1 MQKQAQGNWTECEAK
16 AKAHHEECKNLVK
29 EGKKCPPLPPCGQKK
44 EKEVEEGKNATIK
57 EAPVA
62 PEPKLSP
69 RKQILKDLGERMLKM
84 ALPLSER
91 RTVSQLE
98 QKYLLAKSQRES
110 MQSKVDKLEL
120 ELEEIRNRTNPA
132 NSESGASGASGSEG
146 EDEGPSGKMLA
157 YVRSEINNL
166 ASTMGKLQTKVITLA
181 NK

>member
-44 EKEVEEGKNATIK
+44 EKEVEEGKNATHQ
-57 EAPVA
+57 EACCPGTQI
-62 PEPKLSP
+62 EPKETNF
-69 RKQILKDLGERMLKM
+69 ERPWGTHVKM

-146 EDEGPSGKMLA
+146 EDEGPSG
-157 YVRSEINNL
+157 
-166 ASTMGKLQTKVITLA
+166 
-181 NK
+181 

>member
-1 MQKQAQGNWTECEAK
+1 
-16 AKAHHEECKNLVK
+16 
-29 EGKKCPPLPPCGQKK
+29 
-44 EKEVEEGKNATIK
+44 
-57 EAPVA
+57 
-62 PEPKLSP
+62 
-69 RKQILKDLGERMLKM
+69 MLKM

-91 RTVSQLE
+91 RTVGQLE

-132 NSESGASGASGSEG
+132 NSESGASGASGSSGAEG

-157 YVRSEINNL
+157 YVRSEVNNL

-181 NK
+181 NKKTKGFQKLKREQKKKEDEDDTPKPPAPAGNDPNADASGPAGADAKADAKLADK